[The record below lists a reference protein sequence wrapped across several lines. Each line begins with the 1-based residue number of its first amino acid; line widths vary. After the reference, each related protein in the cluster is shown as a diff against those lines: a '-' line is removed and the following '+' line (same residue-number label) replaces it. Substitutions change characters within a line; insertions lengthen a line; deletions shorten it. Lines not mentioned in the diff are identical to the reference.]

1 MEKQNNQKNNNNKIS
16 KGKGNIII
24 IIILILSVIAI
35 IGFSYYK
42 YIQIQNYNERIK
54 KQELDKKAAEEKVRQ
69 NMLKIH
75 NIDKTP
81 LQKDKLKEKALE
93 YLKNLNVKS
102 NIISEKETT
111 EKDINSKDEEEKIT
125 LYQYTLEN
133 GAIIKLLPYGLIH
146 SYKDENKIKNI
157 DNEWKK
163 VKPIESF
170 IKNLETKINNN
181 FKNMPLFKNFAIRD
195 IIDYKDEEQFRMACK
210 NLGSKRPENK

>member
-1 MEKQNNQKNNNNKIS
+1 MEKQNDQKNNNKIS

-24 IIILILSVIAI
+24 IIILILSIMAI

-42 YIQIQNYNERIK
+42 YMQIQNYNERIK
-54 KQELDKKAAEEKVRQ
+54 KQELDKKATEEKVRQ
-69 NMLKIH
+69 TMLKIH

-81 LQKDKLKEKALE
+81 LPKDKLKEKALE

-111 EKDINSKDEEEKIT
+111 EKDINSKNEEEII

-133 GAIIKLLPYGLIH
+133 GAVIKLLPYGLIH
-146 SYKDENKIKNI
+146 SYRDEKKINNI

-163 VKPIESF
+163 VKPTESF
-170 IKNLETKINNN
+170 LKELETKINNN

-210 NLGSKRPENK
+210 NMGSKRPENR

>member
-1 MEKQNNQKNNNNKIS
+1 MEKQKRQNN
-16 KGKGNIII
+16 NIII
-24 IIILILSVIAI
+24 IIVIIVSLISILIIE
-35 IGFSYYK
+35 YYK
-42 YIQIQNYNERIK
+42 YKNIKESNERIER
-54 KQELDKKAAEEKVRQ
+54 QEEERKAAEEKARQ
-69 NMLKIH
+69 DLLKIH

-81 LQKDKLKEKALE
+81 LEKDKLKEKALE

-111 EKDINSKDEEEKIT
+111 EKDINSKNEEEIT

-133 GAIIKLLPYGLIH
+133 GAVIKLLPYGLIR
-146 SYKDENKIKNI
+146 SYRDEKKINNI
-157 DNEWKK
+157 YNEWKK
-163 VKPIESF
+163 VKPTESF

-210 NLGSKRPENK
+210 NMGSKGWKTTNSKYR

>member
-1 MEKQNNQKNNNNKIS
+1 MEKQNNQKNN
-16 KGKGNIII
+16 II
-24 IIILILSVIAI
+24 IIILILVSLISILVI
-35 IGFSYYK
+35 GYYK
-42 YIQIQNYNERIK
+42 YKNIKESNERIE
-54 KQELDKKAAEEKVRQ
+54 KQKEERKAAEEKVRQ
-69 NMLKIH
+69 NLLKVH

-81 LQKDKLKEKALE
+81 LEKDKLKQKALE

-111 EKDINSKDEEEKIT
+111 EKDITSKDEEEIT

-146 SYKDENKIKNI
+146 SYKDEIKIKNI

-163 VKPIESF
+163 IKPTESF
-170 IKNLETKINNN
+170 MRELETKINDN
-181 FKNMPLFKNFAIRD
+181 FKKMSLLKNFAIRD

-210 NLGSKRPENK
+210 DMGSKRPENK